1 MKKGIIVCIN
11 RTLISLFTV
20 TATITAEGFNASFST
35 VKLNNFQKRI
45 YTEERTKYILSSSDP
60 NFSLPN
66 TPFQNVLKK
75 TALNQKYYLTV
86 ISGNIAQKKCAISPA
101 YLQDTR
107 FLNLNSEEIIQIRK
121 KFMNSNTVINDISH
135 FVYNHII
142 NKKPGIPIISAKNI
156 LKHRSGD
163 CTEHAILTISL
174 LRSLKIPARAAVGM
188 ILSRDFDGLRD
199 VFVFHMWAEAY
210 INGGWILVDSTRPNK
225 QQPNRYIAFSYH
237 HLKTEMPLS
246 YLKSISA
253 IKNLTVEYLN
263 E

>member
-1 MKKGIIVCIN
+1 MKKGITSYIKG
-11 RTLISLFTV
+11 TLLSLLVV
-20 TATITAEGFNASFST
+20 TATINAEELNTSFST
-35 VKLNNFQKRI
+35 VKLKNFQKRI
-45 YTEERTKYILSSSDP
+45 YTEKQSKYVLSSSDP

-66 TPFQNVLKK
+66 TPFQNVLNK
-75 TALNQKYYLTV
+75 TTRNQKYYLTL
-86 ISGNIAQKKCAISPA
+86 IAGNIVQKRRENFSAF
-101 YLQDTR
+101 LQNTR
-107 FLNLNSEEIIQIRK
+107 FLNTSSEEIIRLKK
-121 KFMNSNTVINDISH
+121 KFTGSRRIISDISH

-142 NKKPGIPIISAKNI
+142 NKKPGIPIISAKHI

-188 ILSRDFDGLRD
+188 ILSRNFDGLRD

-210 INGGWILVDSTRPNK
+210 SKDRWVLVDSTRPDMH
-225 QQPNRYIAFSYH
+225 QPNRYITFSYH